1 MCDRQMEAMPRHD
14 PSTSA
19 AAEPGKAGR
28 RGDGVPEVGRIEA
41 FSDGV
46 VAIIITIMVLEL
58 HPPLAGGFDRLWTL
72 WPVFLAYLLSYA
84 YVAIYWVNHHRLFS
98 HARTVSNAL
107 IWANMLLL
115 FALSLVPFSTSYLGA
130 HHFSREATI
139 LYLATMLLPAFAY
152 TWLQA
157 VIRRTGLQSEAADL
171 YHRATSR
178 KGLFATLVYAAGIPL
193 ALVSPWFGIAAAA
206 LVAAFWVL
214 PVGPVDRLFVRGG
227 ARG

>member
-1 MCDRQMEAMPRHD
+1 MGGRQMEAMPRHD
-14 PSTSA
+14 PRPAA
-19 AAEPGKAGR
+19 AAEPGSEGRAGA
-28 RGDGVPEVGRIEA
+28 GEPDVGRIEG

-58 HPPLAGGFDRLWTL
+58 HAPVAEGFDHVWTL

-98 HARTVSNAL
+98 HARRVTNAL
-107 IWANMLLL
+107 IWANMALL

-139 LYLATMLLPAFAY
+139 LYLLTMLLPAFAY
-152 TWLQA
+152 NWLQTT
-157 VIRRTGLQSEAADL
+157 IRRTGLQSAAAEL
-171 YHRATSR
+171 YHRATTR
-178 KGLFATLVYAAGIPL
+178 KGVFATIVYATGIPL
-193 ALVSPWFGIAAAA
+193 SFITPWLGISAAA

-214 PVGPVDRLFVRGG
+214 PVGPVDRLFARGG
-227 ARG
+227 